1 MPDSIVSRWNL
12 KPSVVIKKLIAGKF
26 GIVFALFVLGAIFG
40 ILSPIFVSWGNVSNI
55 MIQAGTNAML
65 AAGMTFVILAAG
77 IDLSVGSIV
86 ALSSVLGANIMV
98 MTGNVLLGI
107 IVALC
112 FGLVCGAFN
121 GFFVAVVG
129 FPPFIV
135 TLSTMW
141 LYRGLAYVITRG
153 QAVVG
158 LPVENMNLA
167 LGSFLGLPYIV
178 WLIIVVYLVCFVVL
192 TRLTFGRKV
201 YAVGDNAESARLSGV
216 NVRWV
221 KFAVFLI
228 SGFLAALGGI
238 ILMSRLNSGQPVAGQ
253 GFELFAIAAAVI
265 GGTSLTKGG
274 VGGIGGTLIGA
285 LFISALMNGL
295 IIQNVSAFWQ
305 QVLMGIVVLCAIGL
319 DKYRKTISN

>member
-1 MPDSIVSRWNL
+1 MSESAKQRSIQ
-12 KPSVVIKKLIAGKF
+12 PSALIRNLIAGKF
-26 GIVFALFVLGAIFG
+26 GVVFALFVLGTVFG

-55 MIQAGTNAML
+55 LIQSGTNAML

-86 ALSSVLGANIMV
+86 ALSSVLGANVMV
-98 MTGNVLLGI
+98 ITGNVFLGVV
-107 IVALC
+107 VALG
-112 FGLVCGAFN
+112 FGLICGAFN

-141 LYRGLAYVITRG
+141 LYRGLAYVLTGG
-153 QAVVG
+153 QAVTG
-158 LPVENMNLA
+158 LPAENMKLS
-167 LGSFLGLPYIV
+167 LGRFIGLPYIV
-178 WLIIVVYLVCFVVL
+178 WMIIIVYVICYVVL
-192 TRLTFGRKV
+192 SRLTFGRKV

-216 NVRWV
+216 NVKGI
-221 KFAVFLI
+221 KFSVFVI
-228 SGFLAALGGI
+228 SGFLAALGGVM
-238 ILMSRLNSGQPVAGQ
+238 LMSRLNSGQPVAGQ
-253 GFELFAIAAAVI
+253 GFELFAIAATVI

-274 VGGIGGTLIGA
+274 IGGIGGTLIGA
-285 LFISALMNGL
+285 LFISALLNGL
-295 IIQNVSAFWQ
+295 LILHVSAFWQ